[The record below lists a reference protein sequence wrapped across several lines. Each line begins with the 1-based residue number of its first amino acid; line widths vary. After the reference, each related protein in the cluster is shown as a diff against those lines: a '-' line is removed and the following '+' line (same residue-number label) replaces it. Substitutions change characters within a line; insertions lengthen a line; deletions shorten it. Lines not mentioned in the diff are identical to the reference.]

1 MAWSRR
7 LRLGGGNDLAIDL
20 GTANTLVYVRG
31 RGIAVSEPSVV
42 AQHTGSGRVLAV
54 GDEAKRMI
62 GRTPATITASRP
74 LRHGVIADLDVTED
88 MLRQFIGRVHRGR
101 MTHPRVVMCVPSG
114 LTGVE
119 LSAVQEACLS
129 AGALEVHLID
139 EPIAAAVGAGLDI
152 SEPTGRM
159 VVDVGGGTSEV
170 AIISMGSMV
179 VQRSLRIAGYDFD
192 DALIS
197 WLRRTR
203 GLIVGQPTAEALKVE
218 IGSAAPLSYTLE
230 GEVRGR
236 DAVSGLP
243 RAVQIGSDEVREA
256 LRDAV
261 QAIVDA
267 VRWAL
272 EQTPPELAGDVA
284 DTGILL
290 AGGSSLLAGFPERLT
305 EQTGIPARLVDSPL
319 TCVAEGAGHSLEGL
333 RRLPR
338 KARLS
343 HRYSTTSPYRRPVS
357 AAERAARAIQRD

>member
-1 MAWSRR
+1 
-7 LRLGGGNDLAIDL
+7 
-20 GTANTLVYVRG
+20 VYVRG
-31 RGIAVSEPSVV
+31 HGIAVSEPSVV
-42 AQHTGSGRVLAV
+42 AQHTQSGRVLAV

-74 LRHGVIADLDVTED
+74 LRHGVIADLEVTEE

-101 MTHPRVVMCVPSG
+101 LTHPRVIMCVPSG

-152 SEPTGRM
+152 SAPTGRM
-159 VVDVGGGTSEV
+159 VVDIGGGTSEV
-170 AIISMGSMV
+170 AIISMGAMV

-192 DALIS
+192 DALIG
-197 WLRRTR
+197 WLRRKH

-218 IGSAAPLSYTLE
+218 IGSAAPQAQALE

-236 DAVSGLP
+236 DAGSGLP
-243 RAVQIGSDEVREA
+243 RALTVSSDEVREA
-256 LRDAV
+256 LREAV

-267 VRWAL
+267 VRGAL
-272 EQTPPELAGDVA
+272 ELTPPELSGDVA

-305 EQTGIPARLVDSPL
+305 EQTGMPARLADSPL
-319 TCVAEGAGHSLEGL
+319 TCVAEGAGRSLEGL
-333 RRLPR
+333 RGLTR
-338 KARLS
+338 KARVS
-343 HRYSTTSPYRRPVS
+343 RRYSATSPYRRPPT
-357 AAERAARAIQRD
+357 AADRAAKAGHHE